1 MNRTQL
7 PTLQCRALLLALLLI
22 VPFLRGIGQA
32 QTDSVCIT
40 ATLNASGHI
49 RVEQPEEL
57 TRRLMG
63 PSPVQGAAEASEE
76 NRETSEEQ
84 VRGTRAGYRVQ
95 AFDDNNP
102 RTSRGTAASLKSR
115 IESTFP
121 YRAYVSFN
129 SPYWRVKVGDFRS
142 RAEAESAMAEIRRA
156 FPELKAYLR
165 IVRDRIN
172 VYE

>member
-1 MNRTQL
+1 MKRLLHTVL
-7 PTLQCRALLLALLLI
+7 SLRAQLLALMLL
-22 VPFLRGIGQA
+22 VPFMAALA
-32 QTDSVCIT
+32 QTANDSVSIT
-40 ATLNASGHI
+40 AALNASGHI

-57 TRRLMG
+57 TQRLMG
-63 PSPVQGAAEASEE
+63 PAPAQNAAEAGEE
-76 NRETSEEQ
+76 NHESSEEQ

-102 RTSRGTAASLKSR
+102 RTSRGTAASLKAR

-142 RAEAESAMAEIRRA
+142 RAEAESAMAELRRA

-165 IVRDRIN
+165 VVRDRIN